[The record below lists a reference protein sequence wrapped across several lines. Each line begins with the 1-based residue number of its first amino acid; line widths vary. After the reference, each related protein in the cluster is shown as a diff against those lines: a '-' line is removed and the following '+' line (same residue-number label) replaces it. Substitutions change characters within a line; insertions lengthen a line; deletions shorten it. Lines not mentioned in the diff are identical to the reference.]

1 MIEVDKLC
9 KSFTRVVKDD
19 KNKSSIR
26 KLKKVKTKKEEFFAV
41 NNVSFKVMEGEI
53 VGILG
58 PNGAGKTTLLR
69 MLGGILTPTS
79 GSINISG
86 YDYSIDR
93 NSAKKEIGYLSGNTK
108 LYGRLSPRELLT
120 TFASLYEMSKEDIEE
135 SIENIVKIMDMS
147 EFIDNRI
154 ENLSTG
160 QTQRTSIARCLI
172 HSPKVYIFDEPTLG
186 LDVLSSASIID
197 FMKNEK
203 LRGKTVL
210 YSTHYMEEVEILCNH
225 IVIIDQGQVIAEG
238 SKEQL
243 KNMVRENEKLIIEV
257 PGLTEEQV
265 ATVEGFPSIL
275 EVTYDESYLK
285 ITTKDLKKALLPIL
299 NYFETEKIMYAN
311 IHTQE
316 ATLNDVFLEITGTE
330 LRD

>member
-19 KNKSSIR
+19 NNKNSIK
-26 KLKKVKTKKEEFFAV
+26 KLKKIKTRKEEFFAV
-41 NNVSFKVMEGEI
+41 NNVSFKAAEGDI

-79 GSINISG
+79 GNISVSG

-120 TFASLYEMSKEDIEE
+120 TFGSLYEMSKEDIEE
-135 SIENIVKIMDMS
+135 SIENVVKIMDMS

-210 YSTHYMEEVEILCNH
+210 YSTHYMEEAETLCDKIFMIHNGK
-225 IVIIDQGQVIAEG
+225 IIASGTPESLKAESG
-238 SKEQL
+238 VNNL
-243 KNMVRENEKLIIEV
+243 R
-257 PGLTEEQV
+257 
-265 ATVEGFPSIL
+265 
-275 EVTYDESYLK
+275 
-285 ITTKDLKKALLPIL
+285 
-299 NYFETEKIMYAN
+299 
-311 IHTQE
+311 
-316 ATLNDVFLEITGTE
+316 DVFIKLARRE
-330 LRD
+330 DV

>member
-19 KNKSSIR
+19 KNKNSIK
-26 KLKKVKTKKEEFFAV
+26 KLKKIKTKKEDFFAV
-41 NNVSFKVMEGEI
+41 NNVSFSVEEGEI

-79 GSINISG
+79 GNISVSG

-120 TFASLYEMSKEDIEE
+120 TFGSLYEMTKEEIEE
-135 SIENIVKIMDMS
+135 SIKNVVKVMDMN

-203 LRGKTVL
+203 LIGKTVL
-210 YSTHYMEEVEILCNH
+210 YSTHYMEEAEILCDKILMIHNGK
-225 IVIIDQGQVIAEG
+225 IIASGTPQ
-238 SKEQL
+238 SLKE
-243 KNMVRENEKLIIEV
+243 
-257 PGLTEEQV
+257 
-265 ATVEGFPSIL
+265 
-275 EVTYDESYLK
+275 ESGVNNLR
-285 ITTKDLKKALLPIL
+285 
-299 NYFETEKIMYAN
+299 
-311 IHTQE
+311 
-316 ATLNDVFLEITGTE
+316 DVFINLARKE
-330 LRD
+330 DV